1 MAIFFVLSAH
11 QYPTSMVLTMY
22 LVGYC
27 QPQGRISATCATSVW
42 RKEIKPHIY
51 VISNISVCKLSTYVA
66 ARPAIWLVWNYSIS
80 ITQMMPWTNQPITC
94 LLKPLMHSFE
104 PPVFL
109 QYCDILGFQQA
120 IQMQV
125 HFTQF
130 LYKPI
135 LIFWERFV
143 NHAIAFLTFKTLT
156 SIH

>member
-104 PPVFL
+104 PPVFYNTVTYWVFSKL
-109 QYCDILGFQQA
+109 FKCRFILLNSFTSQSSFSERDSL
-120 IQMQV
+120 IMQSLSW
-125 HFTQF
+125 HS
-130 LYKPI
+130 KP
-135 LIFWERFV
+135 
-143 NHAIAFLTFKTLT
+143 
-156 SIH
+156 